1 MRRICCCGPVI
12 YTIVSERVAALPFA
26 VPFSQLHPVA
36 FHPLTVTRIVT
47 AIIWLA
53 ASVAIGYPYGADLP
67 SLDKLLTASPWAQQA
82 PAKFALAKEEPP
94 DFGPPPGPKEA
105 GLPGNGP
112 QGDIH
117 WDGGV
122 TRNNR
127 FGTPTLNVLVRWDSA
142 APVRR
147 ALQQTGQKT
156 YPPEETEK
164 FYIITVVGLVPGGRY
179 RAVGKPEAQSNSNDT
194 VDSGN
199 PEQMLEE
206 LMASSRLVP
215 RGKNALAPQDVKLDA
230 SNGALHLFFPKTD
243 PITLRD
249 KEIVFY
255 TRFGSM
261 SVAAKFRLKDMIS
274 QGKLEL

>member
-1 MRRICCCGPVI
+1 M
-12 YTIVSERVAALPFA
+12 
-26 VPFSQLHPVA
+26 
-36 FHPLTVTRIVT
+36 TRITT
-47 AIIWLA
+47 ASVCLA
-53 ASVAIGYPYGADLP
+53 ASVFIAYAHGAQP
-67 SLDKLLTASPWAQQA
+67 ESPDKLLTQSPWAVQA
-82 PAKFALAKEEPP
+82 HAKFALAQEEPP
-94 DFGPPPGPKEA
+94 DPGPPPAAAQSGLA
-105 GLPGNGP
+105 GNRP
-112 QGDIH
+112 QGDIR

-142 APVRR
+142 TPIRQ

-156 YPPEETEK
+156 YSPEETER

-179 RAVGKPEAQSNSNDT
+179 REVGAPEAQSRSDDT
-194 VDSGN
+194 TDSRN

-215 RGKNALAPQDVKLDA
+215 RGKNALAPQDVKFDT
-230 SNGALHLFFPKTD
+230 STGALHLFFPKKD

-249 KEIVFY
+249 KEMMFY

-261 SVAAKFRLKDMIS
+261 SVGAKFRLKDMVS